1 MSETDSD
8 NENEQGLDQRVSSL
22 ETGQQTITGKVDQ
35 ILGILGKGEHAAQG
49 TAQTEEAAKLDAPS
63 NVADMV
69 RRQLDERDAKA
80 KADAAAKGQ
89 TDRLGA
95 LETTVS
101 ELAEKPPAEP
111 VKRRH
116 KIMGWT

>member
-1 MSETDSD
+1 
-8 NENEQGLDQRVSSL
+8 
-22 ETGQQTITGKVDQ
+22 
-35 ILGILGKGEHAAQG
+35 
-49 TAQTEEAAKLDAPS
+49 
-63 NVADMV
+63 MV

-80 KADAAAKGQ
+80 RADTAARA
-89 TDRLGA
+89 TPSRGA

-101 ELAEKPPAEP
+101 ELTEKPPAEP